1 MVIAAQFQTSE
12 SNGASHLGHPSAS
25 TNATAQPERDAA
37 WEDCKELASDPALLD
52 KFAADIEACGLSG
65 ETRNAKIL
73 YLALTSRWL
82 PRPVSI
88 VVKGPSSGGKSFL
101 VKQTLRFF
109 PESAYYELSAMSEK
123 VLAYSTEPVSHR
135 FIVVYEAA
143 GMAGETATYL
153 MRSLIS
159 EGRIRYETA
168 EATKDGVHARLINR
182 EGPTGLVTTTTRISL
197 HPENETRM
205 LSLTIADTQ
214 EQTRSVFL
222 ALAASENTQEQTRSV
237 FLALAASENREAPD
251 LNKWLS
257 LQKWLEYADHN
268 VIIPFAKPLASIVP
282 TTAMR
287 LRRDFQK
294 VLDLIRVHTILHQAQ
309 RARDGKNRIVATVD
323 DYSAVRELIEELL
336 AEGVHAS
343 VPDTVRETV
352 EAVRKLSRKDL
363 NELTELEIANEL
375 QLDKST
381 TSRRIRDASTRGFL
395 ENLQDRKGR
404 PARIVLTDQ
413 VLPDNQGILP
423 TVDELLNAMTGNV
436 ADVDSNANN
445 GCTIA
450 DEIGDTVSTSAC
462 AVYSGIVAQAGTLT
476 PGTVDQ
482 A

>member
-1 MVIAAQFQTSE
+1 MVIADQFQTSE
-12 SNGASHLGHPSAS
+12 SNGPSPLGHPSAS

-82 PRPVSI
+82 PHPVSI

-168 EATKDGVHARLINR
+168 EATKDGVHSRLINR

-205 LSLTIADTQ
+205 LSLTVADTQ
-214 EQTRSVFL
+214 EQTRCVS
-222 ALAASENTQEQTRSV
+222 
-237 FLALAASENREAPD
+237 LALAASENREAPD

-268 VIIPFAKPLASIVP
+268 VIIPFAKPLAAIVP
-282 TTAMR
+282 TTATR

-413 VLPDNQGILP
+413 VLPDNQCILP
-423 TVDELLNAMTGNV
+423 AVDELLDAMAGDA
-436 ADVDSNANN
+436 ADVNSNANN
-445 GCTIA
+445 GCTVA
-450 DEIGDTVSTSAC
+450 DEIEDTVSASAC
-462 AVYSGIVAQAGTLT
+462 AVYSGIVARAGTLT

>member
-1 MVIAAQFQTSE
+1 MVIADRFQPSE
-12 SNGASHLGHPSAS
+12 SNGAAHLEYPSAS

-37 WEDCKELASDPALLD
+37 WEDCKELASDPFLLD
-52 KFAADIEACGLSG
+52 KFAAEIEACGLSG

-82 PRPVSI
+82 PHPVSI

-168 EATKDGVHARLINR
+168 EATKDGVHSRLINR

-205 LSLTIADTQ
+205 LSLTVAD
-214 EQTRSVFL
+214 
-222 ALAASENTQEQTRSV
+222 TQEQTRSV

-282 TTAMR
+282 TTATR

-309 RARDGKNRIVATVD
+309 RTRDGKNRIVATVD
-323 DYSAVRELIEELL
+323 DYCAVRELIEELL

-352 EAVRKLSRKDL
+352 EAVRKLATKDL

-413 VLPDNQGILP
+413 VLPDNQCILP
-423 TVDELLNAMTGNV
+423 TVDELLNAMTSDAAN
-436 ADVDSNANN
+436 ADSNANN
-445 GCTIA
+445 GCTVA
-450 DEIGDTVSTSAC
+450 DEIGDTVSASAC
-462 AVYSGIVAQAGTLT
+462 PAYSGTVAPAGTLT

>member
-1 MVIAAQFQTSE
+1 MQQY
-12 SNGASHLGHPSAS
+12 LGDPSAS
-25 TNATAQPERDAA
+25 TNATVQPVRDAA
-37 WEDCKELASDPALLD
+37 WEDCKELANDPALLD
-52 KFAADIEACGLSG
+52 KFAADIEACGLTG

-73 YLALTSRWL
+73 FLALTSRWL
-82 PRPVSI
+82 PRPVSV

-101 VKQTLRFF
+101 VKQTLQFF

-168 EATKDGVHARLINR
+168 EATKDGVHSRLINR

-222 ALAASENTQEQTRSV
+222 ALAASEN
-237 FLALAASENREAPD
+237 REAPD

-268 VIIPFAKPLASIVP
+268 VIIPFAKPLASILP
-282 TTAMR
+282 TTATR

-363 NELTELEIANEL
+363 QELTELEIANEL

-381 TSRRIRDASTRGFL
+381 ASRRIRDAIARGFL

-413 VLPDNQGILP
+413 VLPDKSMYP
-423 TVDELLNAMTGNV
+423 AHR
-436 ADVDSNANN
+436 
-445 GCTIA
+445 
-450 DEIGDTVSTSAC
+450 
-462 AVYSGIVAQAGTLT
+462 
-476 PGTVDQ
+476 
-482 A
+482 

>member
-1 MVIAAQFQTSE
+1 MVIAEQFQTSE
-12 SNGASHLGHPSAS
+12 SNGAAHLGNPSAS

-37 WEDCKELASDPALLD
+37 WKDCKELASDPTLLD

-82 PRPVSI
+82 QSPVSV

-101 VKQTLRFF
+101 VKRALRFF

-168 EATKDGVHARLINR
+168 EATKEGVRARVINR
-182 EGPTGLVTTTTRISL
+182 EGPTGLITTTTRISL

-205 LSLTIADTQ
+205 LSLTVADTQ
-214 EQTRSVFL
+214 EQTRSVY
-222 ALAASENTQEQTRSV
+222 
-237 FLALAASENREAPD
+237 LALAASENRKAPD
-251 LNKWLS
+251 LNKWHS
-257 LQKWLEYADHN
+257 LQKWIEHADHD
-268 VIIPFAKPLASIVP
+268 VIIPFAGTLALILP
-282 TTAMR
+282 TTATR

-294 VLDLIRVHTILHQAQ
+294 VLDLIKVHAILHQAQ
-309 RARDGKNRIVATVD
+309 RSREGNNRIVATLD
-323 DYSAVRELIEELL
+323 DYFSVRELIEDLL

-343 VPDTVRETV
+343 VPVTVRETV
-352 EAVRKLSRKDL
+352 EAVRKLSKKDI

-381 TSRRIRDASTRGFL
+381 TSRRIRDAIARGFL
-395 ENLQDRKGR
+395 DNLQERKGR

-413 VLPDNQGILP
+413 VLPDDQCILP
-423 TVDELLNAMTGNV
+423 TIDELLNAMNA
-436 ADVDSNANN
+436 ADTASNANN
-445 GCTIA
+445 GCTVA
-450 DEIGDTVSTSAC
+450 DEIRDTVSVAAC
-462 AVYSGIVAQAGTLT
+462 PAHSGVVAPAGIPT
-476 PGTVDQ
+476 PGIIDQ

>member
-1 MVIAAQFQTSE
+1 MVIADQFQTSE
-12 SNGASHLGHPSAS
+12 SNSAAYLGLPHAS
-25 TNATAQPERDAA
+25 TNTTAQPERDAA

-82 PRPVSI
+82 PHPVSI

-168 EATKDGVHARLINR
+168 EATKDGVHSRLINR

-222 ALAASENTQEQTRSV
+222 ALAASEN
-237 FLALAASENREAPD
+237 REALD

-413 VLPDNQGILP
+413 VLPDNQCILP
-423 TVDELLNAMTGNV
+423 TVDELLNAMTGDV